1 MVKPV
6 TRINVIPNLPEP
18 LRRLQE
24 LAFNMRWAWDHETIA
39 LFRRLDREL
48 WESTGHNPVWM
59 LGLISQEKLQ
69 AAAEDPAFMATLNAV
84 CESFDAY
91 MSDKGTWYKGHYSKL
106 KRPNYRL
113 FFDGVR
119 HYRMPTKLFRR
130 LGHSERRPYEKRQRS

>member
-39 LFRRLDREL
+39 LFRRLDRDL
-48 WESTGHNPVWM
+48 WEETGHNPVWM

-69 AAAEDPAFMATLNAV
+69 MAAEDPAFMANMSAV

-91 MSDKGTWYKGHYSKL
+91 MSDKGTWYRGTM
-106 KRPNYRL
+106 
-113 FFDGVR
+113 DD
-119 HYRMPTKLFRR
+119 
-130 LGHSERRPYEKRQRS
+130 

>member
-39 LFRRLDREL
+39 LFRRLDRDL
-48 WESTGHNPVWM
+48 WEVTGHNPVWM

-69 AAAEDPAFMATLNAV
+69 AASEDPAFMANLSAV
-84 CESFDAY
+84 CEV
-91 MSDKGTWYKGHYSKL
+91 
-106 KRPNYRL
+106 
-113 FFDGVR
+113 VR
-119 HYRMPTKLFRR
+119 CLH
-130 LGHSERRPYEKRQRS
+130 E